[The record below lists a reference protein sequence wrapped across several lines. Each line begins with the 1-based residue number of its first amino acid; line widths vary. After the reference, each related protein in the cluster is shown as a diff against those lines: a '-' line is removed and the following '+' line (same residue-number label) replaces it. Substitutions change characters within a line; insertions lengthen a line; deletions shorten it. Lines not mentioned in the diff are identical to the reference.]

1 MCMWLLLVLC
11 VTRKNRKGKAM
22 KKKELSKIY
31 DIEQVVLAM
40 EQHCPRSKK
49 ARGKTYQQIAE
60 TYQLMVLSHAQ
71 LKQRDPLEIK
81 MGLYNISL
89 DQIREALGR
98 YSLGD
103 RKQLWWRE
111 WFDRQPFSLY
121 TVMTKGSKREEK
133 NTMVKLNFDLASA
146 GEVAHWT
153 KELIEANFPVGDV
166 DGYWYTSIDVGS
178 LTAYINST
186 EAALKAGNYDNKSEE
201 FTPLNKHQRA
211 TYQENLKI
219 SRAILVL
226 SETGQLRQAVKQSA
240 FGRLYFKGIN
250 LQNCH
255 TTVRHAAL
263 GDCHSYDLVSASQAW
278 RLHECQ
284 KIQPDTYPYT
294 SELLSNR
301 NMFRR
306 RVAHI
311 MGSHNMDLAKQV
323 LTAIGFG
330 ADITD
335 SPWPSGD
342 SYRLP
347 ALRDIL
353 TDEQL
358 TRLTMSPW
366 FMGFVAEQQQ
376 MNDIIYQNFRKVFNK
391 SNYPACILD
400 KGQKIVKNKA
410 LAWLYQNAES
420 TILTTLVEYIKQH
433 CDEDNMLLIVHDAVY
448 LRMSI
453 DVSGM
458 QGVLI
463 QLNPYL
469 KIEHTRNRG
478 YTYQD
483 VFGILDHRLAIKEEE
498 TEALRH
504 QLAKMEHSKWNDAE
518 YRGSHKLF
526 AMERDGLLD
535 KTAWTDAEQAEY
547 QRLHDLYYMTWF
559 KDIIMGKKNWRATE
573 DYQRFMSK
581 ASNIEFSDGSESS
594 DGCYAG

>member
-1 MCMWLLLVLC
+1 MCVLC
-11 VTRKNRKGKAM
+11 VTRKNEQKGNKMAR
-22 KKKELSKIY
+22 KKEIDEIFDISK
-31 DIEQVVLAM
+31 VVEAM
-40 EQHCPRSKK
+40 EQYCPRSPK

-60 TYQLMVLSHAQ
+60 TYRLMVLSHAQ
-71 LKQRDPLEIK
+71 LKQRDPLQIK
-81 MGLYNISL
+81 MGLYNLAL
-89 DQIREALGR
+89 DQIREAMGR

-103 RKQLWWRE
+103 KKQLWWRE
-111 WFDRQPFSLY
+111 WFDKQPFSLY
-121 TVMTKGSKREEK
+121 TITNKGSNMTEK

-153 KELIEANFPVGDV
+153 REMIEANFPTGDV
-166 DGYWYTSIDVGS
+166 DGYWYTVIDQSS
-178 LTAYINST
+178 LTAYIKST
-186 EAALKAGNYDNKSEE
+186 QAALKAGNYDTKSEE
-201 FTPLNKHQRA
+201 FTPLNQFQRA

-219 SRAILVL
+219 ASAIEVL
-226 SETGQLRQAVKQSA
+226 TENGKLRQAVKQSP

-255 TTVRHAAL
+255 TTVRHASL

-278 RLHECQ
+278 RMHECQ
-284 KIQPDTYPYT
+284 KIQPDSYPYT
-294 SELLSNR
+294 LELLTNR
-301 NMFRR
+301 NLFRR

-330 ADITD
+330 ANITD

-342 SYRLP
+342 SYKLP
-347 ALRDIL
+347 ALREIL

-358 TRLTMSPW
+358 TRLTMNTW
-366 FMGFVAEQQQ
+366 FMGFVQEQQQ
-376 MNDIIYQNFRKVFNK
+376 MNDIIYKHFKQVFPK
-391 SNYPACILD
+391 DDYPAAILD

-420 TILTTLVEYIKQH
+420 TILTTLVDYIKQH
-433 CDEDNMLLIVHDAVY
+433 CDEDNILLIVHDAVY

-458 QGVLI
+458 QGLLL

-469 KIEHTRNRG
+469 KIEHTKHTG

-483 VFGILDHRLAIKEEE
+483 IFGILDHRERIRDEHVD
-498 TEALRH
+498 ALRY
-504 QLAKMEHSKWNDAE
+504 QLAKMEKTGWDDAE
-518 YRGSHKLF
+518 YKSSHKLF

-535 KTAWTDAEQAEY
+535 KTAWNEKEQAEY

-559 KDIIMGKKNWRATE
+559 KDVIMGNKNWRATE
-573 DYQRFMSK
+573 DYQRFMAK

-594 DGCYAG
+594 DGFYGG

>member
-1 MCMWLLLVLC
+1 M
-11 VTRKNRKGKAM
+11 TRKKLLD
-22 KKKELSKIY
+22 EIF
-31 DIEQVVLAM
+31 DIEQVVAAM
-40 EQHCPRSKK
+40 EQYCPRPKRST
-49 ARGKTYQQIAE
+49 GKSYQKIAE
-60 TYQLMVLSHAQ
+60 TYKLMVLSHAQ
-71 LKQRDPLEIK
+71 LKQRDPMQIK
-81 MGLYNISL
+81 MGLYNLAL
-89 DQIREALGR
+89 DKIRESLGR

-103 RKQLWWRE
+103 KKQLWWRE

-121 TVMTKGSKREEK
+121 TVMTKGSNMTEK

-146 GEVAHWT
+146 GEIAHWT
-153 KELIEANFPVGDV
+153 RELIEANFPVGDV
-166 DGYWYTSIDVGS
+166 DGYWYTNIDSTS
-178 LTAYINST
+178 LTAYIKST
-186 EAALKAGNYDNKSEE
+186 QAALKAGNYDTKSEE
-201 FTPLNKHQRA
+201 FTPLNRYQRA

-219 SRAILVL
+219 ATAIEVL
-226 SETGQLRQAVKQSA
+226 TEAGRLRQAVKQSP

-278 RLHECQ
+278 RMHECQ
-284 KIQPDTYPYT
+284 KIQPDSYPYT

-301 NMFRR
+301 NLFRR

-311 MGSHNMDLAKQV
+311 MGTQNMDLAKQV

-335 SPWPSGD
+335 SAWPSGD
-342 SYRLP
+342 SYKLP

-358 TRLTMSPW
+358 TRLTLSPW
-366 FMGFVAEQQQ
+366 FMGFVAEQQL
-376 MNDIIYQNFRKVFNK
+376 MNAVIFKHFKQVFPK
-391 SNYPACILD
+391 TDYPACILD
-400 KGQKIVKNKA
+400 KGKKLVKNKA

-420 TILTTLVEYIKQH
+420 TILTTLVDYIKQH
-433 CDEDNMLLIVHDAVY
+433 CAEDNILLIVHDAVY

-458 QGVLI
+458 QGLLL

-469 KIEHTRNRG
+469 KIEHTKHTG

-483 VFGILDHRLAIKEEE
+483 IFGILDHRLAIKTEE
-498 TEALRH
+498 TQALRY
-504 QLAKMEHSKWNDAE
+504 QLAKMEQAKWDDAE
-518 YRGSHKLF
+518 YKSSHKLF
-526 AMERDGLLD
+526 ARERDGILD
-535 KTAWTDAEQAEY
+535 KSAWDEFEQAEY

-559 KDIIMGKKNWRATE
+559 KDIIMGNKNWRATE
-573 DYQRFMSK
+573 DYQRFISK
-581 ASNIEFSDGSESS
+581 ASNTEFSDGSEGC
-594 DGCYAG
+594 DGYYD

>member
-1 MCMWLLLVLC
+1 MIRKKLLDEIFDIGLV
-11 VTRKNRKGKAM
+11 VA
-22 KKKELSKIY
+22 
-31 DIEQVVLAM
+31 AM
-40 EQHCPRSKK
+40 EQYCPRPKQSS
-49 ARGKTYQQIAE
+49 GKSYQKIAE
-60 TYQLMVLSHAQ
+60 IYKLMVLSHAQ
-71 LKQRDPLEIK
+71 LKQRNPYEMK
-81 MGLYNISL
+81 MGLYNLSL
-89 DQIREALGR
+89 DEIRKQMGR
-98 YSLGD
+98 YSLGNK
-103 RKQLWWRE
+103 KQLWWRE
-111 WFDRQPFSLY
+111 WFDKQSFSLY
-121 TVMTKGSKREEK
+121 TVMTKGSSIEEK

-146 GEVAHWT
+146 GEIAHWT
-153 KELIEANFPVGDV
+153 RELIEANFPVGDV
-166 DGYWYTSIDVGS
+166 DGYWYTNIDSTS
-178 LTAYINST
+178 LTAYIKST
-186 EAALKAGNYDNKSEE
+186 QAALKAGNYDTKNEE

-219 SRAILVL
+219 ASAIEVL
-226 SETGQLRQAVKQSA
+226 TEDGRLRQAVKQSP

-278 RLHECQ
+278 RMYECQ
-284 KIQPDTYPYT
+284 KIQPASYPYT

-301 NMFRR
+301 NLFRR

-311 MGSHNMDLAKQV
+311 MGTQNMDLAKQV

-342 SYRLP
+342 SYKLP
-347 ALRDIL
+347 ALKDIL

-358 TRLTMSPW
+358 TRLTLSPW

-376 MNDIIYQNFRKVFNK
+376 MNDIIYKNFREVFSK
-391 SNYPACILD
+391 DDYPACILD
-400 KGQKIVKNKA
+400 KGKKLVKNKA

-420 TILTTLVEYIKQH
+420 TILTTLVDYIKQH
-433 CDEDNMLLIVHDAVY
+433 CEEENILLIVHDAVY

-458 QGVLI
+458 QGLLL

-469 KIEHTRNRG
+469 KIEHTKHTG

-483 VFGILDHRLAIKEEE
+483 IFGILDHKLAIKTEE
-498 TEALRH
+498 TQALRH
-504 QLAKMEHSKWNDAE
+504 QLAKMEQAKWDDAE
-518 YRGSHKLF
+518 YKSSHKLF
-526 AMERDGLLD
+526 ARERDGILD
-535 KTAWTDAEQAEY
+535 KSAWDEFEQAEY

-581 ASNIEFSDGSESS
+581 ASNTEFSDGSEGS
-594 DGCYAG
+594 DGFYG

>member
-1 MCMWLLLVLC
+1 M
-11 VTRKNRKGKAM
+11 TRKKLLD
-22 KKKELSKIY
+22 EIF
-31 DIEQVVLAM
+31 DIEQVVAAM
-40 EQHCPRSKK
+40 EQYCPRPKRSS
-49 ARGKTYQQIAE
+49 GKSYQKIAE
-60 TYQLMVLSHAQ
+60 TYKLMVLSHAQ
-71 LKQRDPLEIK
+71 LKQRDPLQIK
-81 MGLYNISL
+81 TGLYNLAL
-89 DQIREALGR
+89 DKIREALGR
-98 YSLGD
+98 YTLNG
-103 RKQLWWRE
+103 KKYYWRE

-121 TVMTKGSKREEK
+121 TVMTKGSNMTEK

-146 GEVAHWT
+146 GEIAHWT
-153 KELIEANFPVGDV
+153 RELIEANFPAGDV
-166 DGYWYTSIDVGS
+166 DGYWYTSIDSTS
-178 LTAYINST
+178 LTAYIKST
-186 EAALKAGNYDNKSEE
+186 QAALKAGNYDTKTEE

-219 SRAILVL
+219 ATAIEVL
-226 SETGQLRQAVKQSA
+226 TEEGKLRQAVKQSA

-278 RLHECQ
+278 RMHECQ
-284 KIQPDTYPYT
+284 KIQPDSYPYT

-301 NMFRR
+301 NLFRR

-311 MGSHNMDLAKQV
+311 MGTQNMDLAKQV

-342 SYRLP
+342 SYKLP

-358 TRLTMSPW
+358 TRLTLSPW

-376 MNDIIYQNFRKVFNK
+376 MNDIIFKHFKQVFPK
-391 SNYPACILD
+391 TDYPACILD
-400 KGQKIVKNKA
+400 KGKKLVKNKA

-420 TILTTLVEYIKQH
+420 TILTELVDYIKKH
-433 CDEDNMLLIVHDAVY
+433 CAEENILLIVHDAVY

-458 QGVLI
+458 QGLLL
-463 QLNPYL
+463 QFNPYL
-469 KIEHTRNRG
+469 KIEHTQHRG

-483 VFGILDHRLAIKEEE
+483 IFGILDHRLAIKTEE
-498 TEALRH
+498 TQALRY
-504 QLAKMEHSKWNDAE
+504 QLAKMEQAKWDDAE
-518 YRGSHKLF
+518 YKSSHKLF
-526 AMERDGLLD
+526 AMERDGMLD
-535 KTAWTDAEQAEY
+535 KSSWDEFEQAEY

-581 ASNIEFSDGSESS
+581 ASNTEFSDGTEGC
-594 DGCYAG
+594 DGYYD